1 MLVFYVIV
9 FLCSFLINSPAAGN
23 WNIGIMSKLILK
35 TMCESCG
42 ASTSLSKPT
51 SWMYF
56 WPLDIF
62 LIDTYLN
69 IYSVS
74 DTLQFAAC
82 LICSYRTYSF
92 SSWNALD
99 RFYDIILFILH
110 IA

>member
-1 MLVFYVIV
+1 MRSQHEPFK
-9 FLCSFLINSPAAGN
+9 AD
-23 WNIGIMSKLILK
+23 IMDVLLA
-35 TMCESCG
+35 T
-42 ASTSLSKPT
+42 
-51 SWMYF
+51 
-56 WPLDIF
+56 DIF

-74 DTLQFAAC
+74 HTLQFAAC